1 MISKIY
7 SSLLI
12 MTFTELPI
20 IWPLQK
26 ALARLQMTSPTQ
38 IQKEVIPLALEN
50 KDILGLAQTG
60 SGKTLSFT
68 LPILQNLYNERKASG
83 YTEWKID
90 RKIKS
95 LIIAPTRE
103 LAIQIWDTF
112 KPYCT
117 NANMMHTVIY
127 WGVNQFHQE
136 KTISKW
142 IDILIA
148 TPGRLLDLIHQEI
161 VDLSQVSILTLD
173 EADKM
178 LDMWFITD
186 INKILKFIPNQRQTL
201 FFSATMPEK
210 IEILANQ
217 ILTKPV
223 KVEVNT
229 NSATVDTIEQSMY
242 YVEDKNKPALLLKI
256 LRENKFDSVI
266 IFVKTK
272 DRTEDVLYD
281 LQDAWIKCWHI
292 HRNRSQNARQKAL
305 KALKNREIKVLVAT
319 DILSRWI
326 DIESVACVINYD
338 LPQENETY
346 VHRIGRTARAG
357 KTWVAISFS
366 VEAQREKMNS
376 IISLVWNNTIKIK
389 NNS

>member
-1 MISKIY
+1 
-7 SSLLI
+7 

-26 ALARLQMTSPTQ
+26 ALVRLKMIEPTE
-38 IQKEVIPLALEN
+38 IQKQVIPLALEN
-50 KDILGLAQTG
+50 KDILALAETG

-68 LPILQNLYNERKASG
+68 LPILQNLYNERKATG

-95 LIIAPTRE
+95 LILAPTRE

-127 WGVNQFHQE
+127 GGVNQFHQE

-148 TPGRLLDLIHQEI
+148 TPGRLLDLIHQWI
-161 VDLSQVSILTLD
+161 VDVSEVSIFTLD

-178 LDMWFITD
+178 LNMWFIND
-186 INKILKFIPNQRQTL
+186 IKKILTFIPKDRQTL

-210 IEILANQ
+210 IEVLAND
-217 ILTKPV
+217 ILHKPE
-223 KVEVNT
+223 KIEVT
-229 NSATVDTIEQSMY
+229 PNSVPVDKIEQTMY
-242 YVEDKNKPALLLKI
+242 YVEDKNKPKLLLDI
-256 LRENKFDSVI
+256 LHTNNFDSVI
-266 IFVKTK
+266 VFVKTK

-281 LQDAWIKCWHI
+281 LQEAWISCEHI
-292 HRNRSQNARQKAL
+292 HRNRSQNARQR
-305 KALKNREIKVLVAT
+305 ALKNFKNRNIKVLIAT

-326 DIESVACVINYD
+326 DIDGVACVINYD

-357 KTWVAISFS
+357 KTGISISFV

-376 IISLVWNNTIKIK
+376 IIELTGSNIREIK
-389 NNS
+389 